1 MVISGELEKRL
12 SRNLEEQSVTHAW
25 RMSELK
31 NVQERLFRSIY
42 YRYTY
47 EVTDILL
54 KHPELMDMRWVDEF
68 KQEVSTPLIAASRA
82 GIFILPLTIIF
93 KFIALWESEFPH
105 MMIINLNQKYQC
117 FYLLL
122 VTISMLLFSRFY
134 VLCFIF
140 LLILFSC

>member
-1 MVISGELEKRL
+1 
-12 SRNLEEQSVTHAW
+12 
-25 RMSELK
+25 MSELK

-134 VLCFIF
+134 VLFYFSVNPFF
-140 LLILFSC
+140 LLTCRYISRSANVISFACNPDIK